1 MYGGIRTLDE
11 GGKKYV
17 NRARR
22 ASEVKRITL
31 RGGNICTNGREERKR
46 KKKEMKEEETEER
59 WIRGRNVTK

>member
-1 MYGGIRTLDE
+1 MYSGIRTLDE
-11 GGKKYV
+11 EGKKYV

-46 KKKEMKEEETEER
+46 KEEMKEEETEER